1 MSRVRYPRNRIESAL
16 LKGSLPASCRIMPA
30 RHLASPL
37 GSLPADSRFCSRDA
51 GYTVLYASPDFAT
64 AFVETVVRD
73 RFSRRRN
80 RDVGLKE
87 ITGRGWTRISGQPG
101 AELTL
106 LDLRGDRCTK
116 IGAPSD
122 AVHARNHAA
131 GRAFA
136 KAIHAEHPD
145 IEGLVYA
152 SRLTGE
158 DVYAVFDRGVGK
170 LEAAETGM
178 LMDHPE
184 LPDVLARHG
193 IGLVR

>member
-1 MSRVRYPRNRIESAL
+1 
-16 LKGSLPASCRIMPA
+16 MPA

-37 GSLPADSRFCSRDA
+37 GSRPADSRFCSRDA
-51 GYTVLYASPDFAT
+51 GYTVLYAAPDFAT

-73 RFSRRRN
+73 RFTRRRN
-80 RDVGLKE
+80 RNVGLKE
-87 ITGRGWTRISGQPG
+87 ISGRAWTRITTQSG

-106 LDLRGDRCTK
+106 LDLRGDGCTRV
-116 IGAPSD
+116 GAPSD

-131 GRAFA
+131 GRALA
-136 KAIHAEHPD
+136 RAIHAEHLD
-145 IEGLVYA
+145 IDGLLYV

-158 DVYAVFDRGVGK
+158 DIYTVFDRGLTKV
-170 LEAAETGM
+170 EATESGM

-184 LPDVLARHG
+184 LPHVLARHG